1 MKRATILLFSCLV
14 SIGVSRAQPTPKND
28 PELET
33 VIVTAPRFHAGVT
46 PNAIAHDF
54 VKSFATPTVLGVG
67 IARWQTAICPDFEGL
82 APQYMAVMEARFHAI
97 ADRAG
102 APMKEKGCR
111 RNLRVYFTPQPQA
124 VLDSIHARNVEALG
138 YHGTTKVTHPIQA
151 WYVTAT
157 TGIGGQQHLDEDR
170 DAVVE
175 CNFGFC
181 GLTNTSS
188 AYMSDVGGW
197 RFRSDTTSDLIYV
210 TIIVDSRKTAT
221 FRVGEIA
228 DLVAMLALSR
238 TDDYE
243 DCQLMAS
250 ITNLLSSNCDDKQ
263 KPSEI
268 TPTDIAY
275 LRGVY
280 KMDAGANLQI
290 QQDQIA
296 GEMAAALA
304 GGK

>member
-1 MKRATILLFSCLV
+1 MKNTTVLLLLLAGA
-14 SIGVSRAQPTPKND
+14 IAPAAAQPAPKND
-28 PELET
+28 PKLET
-33 VIVTAPRFHAGVT
+33 VIVTAPRLHAGVT

-54 VKSFATPTVLGVG
+54 VKSFATPKVLGVG

-82 APQYMAVMEARFHAI
+82 APQYMAVMEARFHTI

-138 YHGTTKVTHPIQA
+138 YRGTTKVTHPIQA

-170 DAVVE
+170 DATVE
-175 CNFGFC
+175 CHFGFC
-181 GLTNTSS
+181 GLASTSS

-197 RFRSDTTSDLIYV
+197 RFHPDATSDLIYV
-210 TIIVDSRKTAT
+210 TIIVDSQKTAT

-243 DCQLMAS
+243 DCQLMPS

-268 TPTDIAY
+268 TATDIAY

-280 KMDAGANLQI
+280 KMDAGAKLQI

-296 GEMAAALA
+296 GEMAKVLA